1 MGRSSK
7 SEAQV
12 QAETRLKTS
21 QQCGSRLFRNNVGA
35 FKSPNGQWVRYG
47 LANDSKQMNQEI
59 KSSDL
64 IGWTCIEITP
74 DMVGRTV
81 AVFTSI
87 EVKEEGYKPSGKA
100 KLEHYQAQLRWCE
113 RVAEQG
119 GIAGIVDSADKA
131 VRLVRD
137 WIIKIEGKGNE

>member
-1 MGRSSK
+1 MTTSKK

-21 QQCGSRLFRNNVGA
+21 QQCGTRLFRNNVGA
-35 FKSPNGQWVRYG
+35 YMAKNGQPVRYG
-47 LANDSKQMNQEI
+47 LANDSKQMNKEV
-59 KSSDL
+59 KSADL
-64 IGWTCIEITP
+64 IGWTCVEITP
-74 DMVGRTV
+74 EMVGRTV

-131 VRLVRD
+131 VKLIED
-137 WIIKIEGKGNE
+137 WIERARSD